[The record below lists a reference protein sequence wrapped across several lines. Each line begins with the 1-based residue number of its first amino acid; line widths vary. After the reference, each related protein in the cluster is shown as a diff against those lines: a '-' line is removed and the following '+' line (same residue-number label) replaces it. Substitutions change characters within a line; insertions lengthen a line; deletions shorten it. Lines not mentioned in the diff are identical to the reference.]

1 MTPRQFQRLKLM
13 LIAGLLVT
21 DVTVG
26 IALRE
31 LGVTWLW
38 CLIVIAFLTL
48 LSGGGNWL
56 MLRSLRRSLARA
68 VAQHADEQPR

>member
-1 MTPRQFQRLKLM
+1 MSTRQFQRLKLF
-13 LIAGLLVT
+13 LIVGLLVT

-26 IALRE
+26 IGLRE
-31 LGVTWLW
+31 LGVAWLW

-68 VAQHADEQPR
+68 AAPHADRQPR